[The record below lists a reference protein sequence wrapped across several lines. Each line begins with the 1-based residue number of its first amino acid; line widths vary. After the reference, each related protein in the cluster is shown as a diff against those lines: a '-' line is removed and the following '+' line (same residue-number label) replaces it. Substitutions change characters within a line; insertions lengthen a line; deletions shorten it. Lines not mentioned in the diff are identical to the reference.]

1 MPETTLFKKVECYE
15 DSNGNLHKI
24 ENKNEYIKAEIV
36 NTLANSFEGM
46 HSIKIDLESCNIIAQ
61 AVMKNKSKIIQL
73 LQNQNSEKNN
83 S

>member
-1 MPETTLFKKVECYE
+1 MQETTLFKKVECYE
-15 DSNGNLHKI
+15 DSNGNLHKV

-36 NTLANSFEGM
+36 NAIADSYADD
-46 HSIKIDLESCNIIAQ
+46 HSIEVDFESCEIVAESI
-61 AVMKNKSKIIQL
+61 MKNKTKIIQL